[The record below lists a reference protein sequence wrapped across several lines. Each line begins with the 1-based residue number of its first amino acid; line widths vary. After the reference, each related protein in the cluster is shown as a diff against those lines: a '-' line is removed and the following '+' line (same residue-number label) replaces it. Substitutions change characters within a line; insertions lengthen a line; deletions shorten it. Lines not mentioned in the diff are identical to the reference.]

1 MEVLQEVI
9 YTQNFD
15 LLHRIADDMYIDEC
29 DKQTF
34 IKRKYNDIHVV
45 KMENIEKELPR
56 LNNKFNLHYKIY
68 ENQNE

>member
-9 YTQNFD
+9 YTQNLD

-34 IKRKYNDIHVV
+34 INKYHKKNFFVIQRMILKLYVS
-45 KMENIEKELPR
+45 
-56 LNNKFNLHYKIY
+56 
-68 ENQNE
+68 

>member
-9 YTQNFD
+9 YTQNLD

-34 IKRKYNDIHVV
+34 IYKYHKKNFSQLIPIKKNNNEKHLKMIKHCV
-45 KMENIEKELPR
+45 K
-56 LNNKFNLHYKIY
+56 
-68 ENQNE
+68 